1 MPIVKHTGKIPYSLR
16 KYTSSNSN
24 EKKTSAGFKEMPTIN
39 GIP

>member
-1 MPIVKHTGKIPYSLR
+1 MPIVKHKVKIPYSFS

-24 EKKTSAGFKEMPTIN
+24 ENKTSAGFKEMPTIN